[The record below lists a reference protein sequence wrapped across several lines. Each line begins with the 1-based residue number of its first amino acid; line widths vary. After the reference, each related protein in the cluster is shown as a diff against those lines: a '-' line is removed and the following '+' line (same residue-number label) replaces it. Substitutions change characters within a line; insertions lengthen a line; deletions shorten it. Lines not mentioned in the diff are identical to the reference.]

1 MSFVFDV
8 HAEPKVVDMTWE
20 GSYMGVLGKNGIV
33 KVGTLMFLLLCALK
47 FVVLFILFFI
57 LVLNRVFGWIA

>member
-8 HAEPKVVDMTWE
+8 YAEPKVVDMTWE

-33 KVGTLMFLLLCALK
+33 KVGALMFLLLCALK